1 MATALMD
8 TDPADKTLAERA
20 MRLLREDILAVRLAP
35 GAKLRIVELQE
46 RYGLGISPLR
56 EALLRLASEGLV
68 VAEGQRG
75 FMVAT
80 VSLDDLED
88 LTHARICL
96 ETAMLREAVSRG
108 DADWEASIVA
118 AFHRLSRAPLPTDT
132 QDNEA
137 TQRWETLHRA
147 FHHALVAGCGSQWLL
162 RQQAQ
167 LAEHSERYR
176 RVRLFHSTPAPQL
189 ARNVENEHRALMN
202 ALLERDAPL
211 ACQLMTEHLRQ
222 TAQAVAGLWQREATP
237 APTPAAR

>member
-1 MATALMD
+1 MVTALLD
-8 TDPADKTLAERA
+8 TDSADKTLAERA
-20 MRLLREDILAVRLAP
+20 MRRLREDILAVRLEP
-35 GAKLRIVELQE
+35 GARLRLAELQE

-75 FMVAT
+75 FAVAS

-108 DADWEASIVA
+108 DADWEAGIVA
-118 AFHRLSRAPLPTDT
+118 AFHRLSRAPLPVDT
-132 QDNEA
+132 RDDEA

-147 FHHALVAGCGSQWLL
+147 FHHALVAGCGSNWLL

-167 LAEHSERYR
+167 LADHSERYR
-176 RVRLFHSTPAPQL
+176 RVRLFHSAPPPLL
-189 ARNVENEHRALMN
+189 ARNVENEHRALMQ
-202 ALLERDAPL
+202 ALLDHDAPL
-211 ACQLMTEHLRQ
+211 ACELMTAHLRQ
-222 TAQAVAGLWQREATP
+222 TAQAVAGLWQRGAALE
-237 APTPAAR
+237 PTPAAR